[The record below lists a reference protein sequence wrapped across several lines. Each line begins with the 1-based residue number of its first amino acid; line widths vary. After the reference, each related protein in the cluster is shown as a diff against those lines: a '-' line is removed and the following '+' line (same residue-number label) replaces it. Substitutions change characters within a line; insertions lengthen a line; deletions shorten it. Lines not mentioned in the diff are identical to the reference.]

1 MLQEMPSIYIY
12 IYIYYFI
19 LLCHDYFSISFIIL
33 FYFHCY
39 SALSFTFPLQISFD
53 LVLHLLCFISC
64 LCYCIYYTFYHYLS
78 SVIFWDENKGVPTVS
93 LFFSYRNMRKHAL
106 FCFLF
111 VFCWVFF
118 RLLFFKGTCFQF
130 YLIAVLIYLY
140 FIIYRWAHNVFETL
154 QRCLFWPISLRV
166 ALNLAGNE
174 AWVVTEILYSMRW
187 CVGAFSAF
195 KESCIINF

>member
-1 MLQEMPSIYIY
+1 MSFSSSLLFTDIFKMNLTSYWLGLSGINCFNYLSYDLWQGLSVLCFCPDVLNTNLGNDWCYRKCLVY

-106 FCFLF
+106 FYFLF

-118 RLLFFKGTCFQF
+118 
-130 YLIAVLIYLY
+130 
-140 FIIYRWAHNVFETL
+140 
-154 QRCLFWPISLRV
+154 
-166 ALNLAGNE
+166 
-174 AWVVTEILYSMRW
+174 
-187 CVGAFSAF
+187 
-195 KESCIINF
+195 